1 MKLVVESSADT
12 VVKLNECAAAAA
24 AAVSTTHSQRAGR

>member
-1 MKLVVESSADT
+1 MKLVVESSAET
-12 VVKLNECAAAAA
+12 VDKLNECAAAA